1 MRHYKHHFKSIK
13 LFVMLL
19 ALACVQTLAA
29 ATQNPPAV
37 TALLNRIGGNGTA
50 DRFVTIV
57 DESISSNGKEA
68 FVITRQEGKPCIKGS
83 NISAVTTG
91 INWYLNHYAHV
102 NLSWNNL
109 TTDLSGK
116 TLPVPTTDETHESSV
131 DYRYYLNYCTFS
143 YSMSV
148 WTWDRWQKEIDWMAL
163 HGINMPLQIV
173 GLDVVWRNLLVND
186 LGYTKDEA
194 NAFIAGPCFQAW
206 WGMNNLE
213 GWGGPNQ

>member
-1 MRHYKHHFKSIK
+1 MRHYKHHVKSIK
-13 LFVMLL
+13 LFVVLL

-37 TALLNRIGGNGTA
+37 TALLNRIGGDGTA

-57 DESISSNGKEA
+57 DESISGNGKEA
-68 FVITRQEGKPCIKGS
+68 FVITNQDGKPCIKGS

-109 TTDLSGK
+109 TTDLSSK

-131 DYRYYLNYCTFS
+131 DYRYY
-143 YSMSV
+143 
-148 WTWDRWQKEIDWMAL
+148 
-163 HGINMPLQIV
+163 QIGRAHV
-173 GLDVVWRNLLVND
+173 
-186 LGYTKDEA
+186 
-194 NAFIAGPCFQAW
+194 
-206 WGMNNLE
+206 
-213 GWGGPNQ
+213 